1 MLFRSSHGA
10 RCDCPAACRA
20 ASYPLRAASGRH
32 QHSETAFPRWEY
44 PIRNIATSFRKLLA
58 LKCEGLELFSAS
70 EHGRRPLGA
79 MDHQAAQ
86 GFGSK
91 IWILGLEPSCQSGSS
106 RCRGAGFAS
115 PSQGL
120 IWIILIRREQQS
132 VIGCAREERIVVQYM
147 IAA

>member
-1 MLFRSSHGA
+1 
-10 RCDCPAACRA
+10 
-20 ASYPLRAASGRH
+20 
-32 QHSETAFPRWEY
+32 
-44 PIRNIATSFRKLLA
+44 
-58 LKCEGLELFSAS
+58 
-70 EHGRRPLGA
+70 

-115 PSQGL
+115 PSQGM
-120 IWIILIRREQQS
+120 IWIILISREQQS

-147 IAA
+147 IAAFHYDVRLVGVVLFPRLPCPRRLAYVANGADSLPRGRFTPFHC